1 MGHALHT
8 MIRDLHRRRGRE
20 RRGLVLAEGVRLV
33 EEVVATGLEC
43 RAVLV
48 SPTLRGTERGRALE
62 ASVRSRGL
70 PIEET
75 GDEELAKLAATE
87 HPQGVLA
94 VVRPKVWALDD
105 LGVAA
110 DAVYLVLDGLQ
121 DPGNV
126 GTIVRTAL
134 ALGAAGVIALPG
146 TAELG
151 NPKTLRASMGALF
164 RFPGVVATE
173 EAAAEW
179 LAAHR
184 VTVAATAMDGLPFES
199 ARLPKKVAFVL
210 GNEGAGV
217 ASRLAR
223 EAALKLA
230 IPLAPGAE
238 SLNVAVAAGIFLYGA
253 CRDR

>member
-1 MGHALHT
+1 

-33 EEVVATGLEC
+33 EEVVAAGLEAK
-43 RAVLV
+43 AVLV
-48 SPTLRGTERGRALE
+48 SPALRGTERGRALE
-62 ASVRSRGL
+62 AALRGRGL
-70 PIEET
+70 PIEDT
-75 GDEELAKLAATE
+75 TDDDLAKLAATE

-94 VVRPKVWALDD
+94 VVRPRVWTLAD
-105 LGVAA
+105 LGTGA
-110 DAVYLVLDGLQ
+110 DAAYLVLDGVQ

-126 GTIVRTAL
+126 GTIVRTAQ
-134 ALGAAGVIALPG
+134 ALGAAGVMALPG

-164 RFPGVVATE
+164 RFPGVATA
-173 EAAAEW
+173 EADLVTW
-179 LAAHR
+179 LAEHR
-184 VTVAATAMDGLPFES
+184 VTVVATALDGARFEP
-199 ARLPKKVAFVL
+199 ARLPRKVAFVL

-217 ASRLAR
+217 ASGLAR
-223 EAALKLA
+223 SAGLTLA